1 MADTKTI
8 KSKIKSIDNIRKITK
23 AMEMVA
29 RSKMKRAIDR
39 ALGIRPYA
47 FFALEFL
54 VNFSYH
60 SKAVSP
66 FFKKPENADRYR
78 EKLRTLIVE
87 IAANKGLCGGYN
99 ANMFREVRKFVANT
113 ESRENTSYI
122 AVGKYSVQ
130 HVRILGTKPL
140 YSFTNF
146 SENITLAEV
155 ETLANIIK
163 TEWQTG
169 QYEKVIIAFTNFR
182 STLSQKPI
190 IRQLLPLSA
199 DVLKN
204 QIAEGGGEEN
214 WIDLPALQLQRNWS
228 RFVIEPS
235 EDAILDVIIP
245 QLVTVQVYHA
255 MLDALASEQAS
266 RMIAMKNATENANKL
281 GDELLLSFNHI
292 RQEGITR
299 ELSEIAAGAE
309 ALAE

>member
-8 KSKIKSIDNIRKITK
+8 KTKLKSVDNIRKITK

-29 RSKMKRAIDR
+29 RSKMKKAIDR

-66 FFKKPENADRYR
+66 FFQKRDGE
-78 EKLRTLIVE
+78 RTLIVE

-99 ANMFREVRKFVANT
+99 GNMFRELRKFVAKEQIQQT
-113 ESRENTSYI
+113 TDYI
-122 AVGKYSVQ
+122 VVGKYAV
-130 HVRILGTKPL
+130 HHARLLGGKL
-140 YSFTNF
+140 LHSFTDF
-146 SENITLAEV
+146 SEDITRDEVDKLAGMVKKEW
-155 ETLANIIK
+155 ETGRYN
-163 TEWQTG
+163 
-169 QYEKVIIAFTNFR
+169 KVIIAFTNFK

-190 IRQLLPLSA
+190 IRQLLPLSLE
-199 DVLKN
+199 VVEN

-214 WIDLPALQLQRNWS
+214 WVDLPSLHLERNWS

-235 EDAILDVIIP
+235 EDAILDFIIP
-245 QLVTVQVYHA
+245 QLVTVQIFHA

-281 GDELLLSFNHI
+281 GESLLLSFNHI

-309 ALAE
+309 ALSN

>member
-8 KSKIKSIDNIRKITK
+8 KTKLKSVDNIRKITK

-29 RSKMKRAIDR
+29 RSKMKKAIDR

-60 SKAVSP
+60 TAAVSP
-66 FFKKPENADRYR
+66 FFQKMDGE
-78 EKLRTLIVE
+78 RTLILE
-87 IAANKGLCGGYN
+87 ISANKGLCGGYN
-99 ANMFREVRKFVANT
+99 GNIFRELRKYV
-113 ESRENTSYI
+113 TSNDARDLTDYI
-122 AVGKYSVQ
+122 VVGKYAV
-130 HVRILGTKPL
+130 HHAKLLGGKL
-140 YSFTNF
+140 LHSFTDF
-146 SENITLAEV
+146 SEDITRAEIEQV
-155 ETLANIIK
+155 SNLVKKEWETGAYK
-163 TEWQTG
+163 
-169 QYEKVIIAFTNFR
+169 KVIIAFTNFK

-190 IRQLLPLSA
+190 IRQLLPLSLEI
-199 DVLKN
+199 VEN

-214 WIDLPALQLQRNWS
+214 WVDLPALHLQRNWS

-235 EDAILDVIIP
+235 EDAILDFIIP
-245 QLVTVQVYHA
+245 QLVTVQIYHA
-255 MLDALASEQAS
+255 ILDALASEQAA

-281 GDELLLSFNHI
+281 GDKLLLSFNHI

-309 ALAE
+309 ALSN